1 LEAEFVPAAG
11 FFVPLQRIPII
22 RHLMFV
28 PSPAGYRDYRRR
40 IRMGKAQ
47 KKDRKLSG
55 TPLRV
60 GSAPEAR
67 RNELSD
73 PSGTKTITVL
83 EPETRARRRASG
95 PRTAIGKQRSRLNAQ
110 THGIFS
116 RGRIVGDES
125 ASEFEFLLK
134 GLVED
139 LKPEGT
145 LETILVDQLAT
156 ILWRRRRVLRSESA
170 EIDKAIRS
178 SAMDTYIAQ
187 AAEVW
192 DRVRSGEATGGILK
206 YEDNPLILREAI
218 LMLSVERFGLEKFG
232 FRRNPPWI
240 LRRLYG
246 LDHEDAAPFGTI
258 FHMYLNF
265 ARSEGQPENSATH
278 AEIESEENRKNAMLK
293 ILDEEIERP
302 EKLREASS
310 ALCLQR
316 IEYNKLTHLVPPPAV
331 SERLLRYE
339 THLSREFDRTLS
351 QLERLQRMRL
361 GQPVVPPIHVRLS
374 G

>member
-1 LEAEFVPAAG
+1 MAKPQKTGGQLTSTPFRAG
-11 FFVPLQRIPII
+11 
-22 RHLMFV
+22 
-28 PSPAGYRDYRRR
+28 
-40 IRMGKAQ
+40 
-47 KKDRKLSG
+47 RK
-55 TPLRV
+55 
-60 GSAPEAR
+60 PEAR
-67 RNELSD
+67 RNEPSD
-73 PSGTKTITVL
+73 LSGTKTTAAL
-83 EPETRARRRASG
+83 EPETRSRRRTAG
-95 PRTAIGKQRSRLNAQ
+95 PRTAIGKRRSRLNAQ

-125 ASEFEFLLK
+125 AGEFKFLLQ
-134 GLVED
+134 GLVDD

-156 ILWRRRRVLRSESA
+156 ILWRSRRVLRAESA
-170 EIDKAIRS
+170 EIDKAIRN

-206 YEDNPLILREAI
+206 YQDNPLILREAI

-232 FRRNPPWI
+232 FQRNPPWI

-258 FHMYLNF
+258 FHMYLNC
-265 ARSEGQPENSATH
+265 AQSEGRPENSVSQADV
-278 AEIESEENRKNAMLK
+278 ESEEDRKSQMLK
-293 ILDEEIERP
+293 ILDDEIKRLEE
-302 EKLREASS
+302 LRERSL
-310 ALCLQR
+310 ALCFER

-361 GQPVVPPIHVRLS
+361 GQLVIPPINLRLS
-374 G
+374 R

>member
-1 LEAEFVPAAG
+1 MAKP
-11 FFVPLQRIPII
+11 QKT
-22 RHLMFV
+22 
-28 PSPAGYRDYRRR
+28 D
-40 IRMGKAQ
+40 GKF
-47 KKDRKLSG
+47 SS
-55 TPLRV
+55 TPLRTN
-60 GSAPEAR
+60 SMPEAR
-67 RNELSD
+67 RNQ
-73 PSGTKTITVL
+73 PSSVPDTKTISAS
-83 EPETRARRRASG
+83 EPQIRARRRASG
-95 PRTAIGKQRSRLNAQ
+95 PRTAIGKQRSRVNAE

-125 ASEFEFLLK
+125 AREFKFLLQ
-134 GLVED
+134 GLVDD

-156 ILWRRRRVLRSESA
+156 ILWRRRRVLRAESA
-170 EIDKAIRS
+170 EIDKAIRN

-206 YEDNPLILREAI
+206 YQDNPLLLREAI
-218 LMLSVERFGLEKFG
+218 LMLSVERYRLKEFG
-232 FRRNPPWI
+232 FRRDPPWI

-258 FHMYLNF
+258 FHMYLHC
-265 ARSEGQPENSATH
+265 AQSEGRPENSVSQADV
-278 AEIESEENRKNAMLK
+278 ESEEDRKNQMLR
-293 ILDEEIERP
+293 ILDDEIKRLEE
-302 EKLREASS
+302 LRELSL
-310 ALCLQR
+310 ALCFER

-361 GQPVVPPIHVRLS
+361 GLPIGPPINLRLS
-374 G
+374 R

>member
-1 LEAEFVPAAG
+1 
-11 FFVPLQRIPII
+11 
-22 RHLMFV
+22 
-28 PSPAGYRDYRRR
+28 
-40 IRMGKAQ
+40 MGKAQ
-47 KKDRKLSG
+47 KKDHKLSG
-55 TPLRV
+55 KPLRA

-73 PSGTKTITVL
+73 PSGTRTITVL

-170 EIDKAIRS
+170 EIDKAIRN
-178 SAMDTYIAQ
+178 SAMDTYITK

-192 DRVRSGEATGGILK
+192 DRVRSGEAAGGILK
-206 YEDNPLILREAI
+206 YQDNPLILREAI

-232 FRRNPPWI
+232 FRRDPPWI

-258 FHMYLNF
+258 FHMYLNC
-265 ARSEGQPENSATH
+265 AQSEGRPQTSVNQADV
-278 AEIESEENRKNAMLK
+278 ESEEDRKNQMLK
-293 ILDEEIERP
+293 ILDDEIKRLEEMREQALARCIE
-302 EKLREASS
+302 
-310 ALCLQR
+310 R
-316 IEYNKLTHLVPPPAV
+316 IEYNKLTHLVPPAPV

-361 GQPVVPPIHVRLS
+361 GQPVIPPINLQLS
-374 G
+374 R